1 MVIGSNSKNIIKKSE
16 DDKYDEW
23 KKIILNSNIL
33 AAACG
38 SCFTLYRSQ
47 KFLTLQWEGKNN
59 GDPFYIKA
67 PSLSIFSG
75 DQTAAVICSDSVIL
89 FSKEMIT
96 QVPPLA
102 EVLKPIRCSIKIVK
116 PVQIACLENS
126 FIALFTDYA
135 LYEFTISNNDIQ
147 QFKLIPEVSSISFTY
162 LSGTSNHCI
171 AIAKDGRIY
180 ARGQN
185 LYGQLG
191 IGSNK
196 DQGDNFV
203 LLKPFTKNKIVAA
216 FAGYRHSLFL
226 DNQGAVFACGSNE
239 YGELLFKDRSDT
251 IVTSS
256 LPTVITNG
264 AALYIAG
271 KNLSVVF
278 IGQDPPPNSPNQ
290 QVNLKLTNII
300 NMKDKSIV
308 TNEDNKSQKTT
319 KKRTND
325 KPDIF
330 NLKQQKDINELKQ
343 KSNSKF
349 SNVNKNDSMPDIEN
363 SIQGDLND
371 IRKSIHDQNMTLKKL
386 MKENEKQIEL
396 IEQINLKVLN
406 LLQGPSHQSKT
417 KNDSDNDVQ
426 DENDYDED

>member
-23 KKIILNSNIL
+23 KKINLNSNIL

-38 SCFTLYRSQ
+38 SCFILYRSQ

-126 FIALFTDYA
+126 FIALCTDYA
-135 LYEFTISNNDIQ
+135 LYEFTVSNIDIQ

-162 LSGTSNHCI
+162 LSETSNHCI

-185 LYGQLG
+185 L
-191 IGSNK
+191 
-196 DQGDNFV
+196 
-203 LLKPFTKNKIVAA
+203 
-216 FAGYRHSLFL
+216 
-226 DNQGAVFACGSNE
+226 
-239 YGELLFKDRSDT
+239 
-251 IVTSS
+251 
-256 LPTVITNG
+256 
-264 AALYIAG
+264 
-271 KNLSVVF
+271 
-278 IGQDPPPNSPNQ
+278 
-290 QVNLKLTNII
+290 
-300 NMKDKSIV
+300 
-308 TNEDNKSQKTT
+308 
-319 KKRTND
+319 
-325 KPDIF
+325 
-330 NLKQQKDINELKQ
+330 
-343 KSNSKF
+343 
-349 SNVNKNDSMPDIEN
+349 
-363 SIQGDLND
+363 
-371 IRKSIHDQNMTLKKL
+371 
-386 MKENEKQIEL
+386 
-396 IEQINLKVLN
+396 
-406 LLQGPSHQSKT
+406 
-417 KNDSDNDVQ
+417 
-426 DENDYDED
+426 